1 MSTAGSIRQITSSAS
16 GWAIAATIVAI
27 DVIVMWFFFAAAARG
42 LGRLTQRES
51 GQRALNRVF
60 GGLFV
65 GVGVLLAAVH

>member
-1 MSTAGSIRQITSSAS
+1 MSPDTP
-16 GWAIAATIVAI
+16 VP
-27 DVIVMWFFFAAAARG
+27 
-42 LGRLTQRES
+42 QRPDPEPRVRPLR